1 MTAVH
6 TALEIRPSDLIPKVD
21 PATLRKRLMA
31 PQKRPVASKGDEQAV
46 TVRTSIT
53 APVGRVW
60 TRQHDAHVRGFYE
73 WKVNPPLGY
82 LKMRCLEDDV
92 AYEDIVG
99 PGRKHALVEKR
110 KALIRDVKNTFPSM
124 SLPAIGRL
132 FGGRDHTTILWSLG
146 EPTEKRVRH
155 EISEESVVA
164 LYNTGMKQKAIA
176 ERLNVSPSVISRIVN
191 SRFPDRPKQRLM
203 KDHADEIKAWFDTG
217 VTLSEIGFETGFDP
231 SAISK
236 FVQRM
241 GWTRP

>member
-1 MTAVH
+1 MNH

-31 PQKRPVASKGDEQAV
+31 PQKRPV
-46 TVRTSIT
+46 VRAEAIERQPGHE
-53 APVGRVW
+53 APLAPAERIWVRNF
-60 TRQHDAHVRGFYE
+60 DAHVRGFYE
-73 WKVNPPLGY
+73 WKGNPPLGY
-82 LKMRCLEDDV
+82 LKMRCLETNV

-99 PGRKHALVEKR
+99 PGRKPAIVEKR

-191 SRFPDRPKQRLM
+191 SRFPNRPKQRLM
-203 KDHADEIKAWFDTG
+203 KDHADEIKAWLDTG

-241 GWTRP
+241 GWSR